1 MTSPMKVAS
10 ETGVSKMIRFRAV
23 FAFIVAS
30 ALLLAAAAA
39 SAGPV
44 SPETLMSK
52 LKWRSVGPYIGG
64 RVVAIAGVPG
74 NSDRY
79 YMGTVGGGIWKSTD
93 QGLQWKNISDGKLPG
108 TSPSIGAIA
117 VAPSNPKIIYAG
129 TGESDIRGDVITG
142 DGVFKSTD
150 GGKTWHEAGLSDTH
164 TISDIVV
171 DPKNPEI
178 VYASSMGHVFVPNA
192 ERGVFKSV
200 DGGKTWRKILFVDD
214 KTGAINLVMEPN
226 HPNVL
231 YAAMWQAT
239 REPWALSSGG
249 PGSGLYKS
257 TDS

>member
-64 RVVAIAGVPG
+64 RAVAIAGVPG
-74 NSDRY
+74 NSNLY

-93 QGLQWKNISDGKLPG
+93 QGLKWTNISDGKLP
-108 TSPSIGAIA
+108 SSSASIGAIA

-129 TGESDIRGDVITG
+129 TGETDIRNTTIPG
-142 DGVFKSTD
+142 DGLFKSTD
-150 GGKTWHEAGLSDTH
+150 AGKTWHYAGLRDTH
-164 TISDIVV
+164 T
-171 DPKNPEI
+171 
-178 VYASSMGHVFVPNA
+178 
-192 ERGVFKSV
+192 
-200 DGGKTWRKILFVDD
+200 
-214 KTGAINLVMEPN
+214 
-226 HPNVL
+226 
-231 YAAMWQAT
+231 
-239 REPWALSSGG
+239 
-249 PGSGLYKS
+249 
-257 TDS
+257 